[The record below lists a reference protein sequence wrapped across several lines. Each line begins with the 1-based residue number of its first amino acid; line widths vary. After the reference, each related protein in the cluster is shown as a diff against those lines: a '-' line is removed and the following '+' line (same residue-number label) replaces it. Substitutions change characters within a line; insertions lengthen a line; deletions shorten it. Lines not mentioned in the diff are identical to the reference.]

1 MASAEPWSLT
11 WLEFLGVR
19 VGAQDRGHEEPWG
32 IRRIQAAA
40 ADVRRR
46 PLDVVEDADEPG
58 CRQVGAEGTFGLAA
72 ADELLDPLG
81 GLGVELAD
89 PPGRQ
94 DRLGGLEDGVGVGDQ
109 APARLD
115 LRSAP

>member
-19 VGAQDRGHEEPWG
+19 VGDQDGGHEEPWG

-40 ADVRRR
+40 ADV
-46 PLDVVEDADEPG
+46 
-58 CRQVGAEGTFGLAA
+58 
-72 ADELLDPLG
+72 
-81 GLGVELAD
+81 
-89 PPGRQ
+89 
-94 DRLGGLEDGVGVGDQ
+94 GDQ